1 MWVLGTLPES
11 MELEGSIGIHASAA
25 DWINGIRKKQ
35 WNQKDTMELTLLL
48 GFESVGYPIQANH
61 ASAVE
66 LERSLPSTAVHV
78 PAAVLA
84 SVWN

>member
-1 MWVLGTLPES
+1 MES
-11 MELEGSIGIHASAA
+11 ERSNGISGIHTSSA